1 MTTPTQPDARP
12 PDVGGCTEEWSDKLA
27 WYVNQTLE
35 AEETDR
41 VEAHLATCD
50 ACRGEVAELR
60 SLQQAVVQL
69 ASQVPEPSEAVFERV
84 MERVEA
90 YEAGRVRIGR
100 LFGNLLSKLLPPL
113 EMLWQPAL
121 RPAVAVA
128 GLVIL
133 LQAVAIGGLLTR
145 ETPTARYRT
154 LTGGAVTEAP
164 GPKLQIAFHG
174 ETPEQAIRDLLREVN
189 VTIVGGPSSLGIYVV
204 ALHPE
209 LRDEEA
215 INSVVARLR
224 TRSDVVRFVER
235 LP

>member
-1 MTTPTQPDARP
+1 MTTPTQPDAHP
-12 PDVGGCTEEWSDKLA
+12 PHVGGCTEEWSDKLA
-27 WYVNQTLE
+27 WYVNETLE

-41 VEAHLATCD
+41 VEDHLATCD

-60 SLQQAVVQL
+60 SLQQAVVQR

-100 LFGNLLSKLLPPL
+100 LFGKLLSRLLPPL

-128 GLVIL
+128 VLVIL

-164 GPKLQIAFHG
+164 GPKLQIAFQG
-174 ETPEQAIRDLLREVN
+174 ETPEQAIRDLLLEVDAKL
-189 VTIVGGPSSLGIYVV
+189 VGGPSALGIYVV

-224 TRSDVVRFVER
+224 ARSDVVRFVER

>member
-1 MTTPTQPDARP
+1 MSR
-12 PDVGGCTEEWSDKLA
+12 
-27 WYVNQTLE
+27 
-35 AEETDR
+35 
-41 VEAHLATCD
+41 
-50 ACRGEVAELR
+50 
-60 SLQQAVVQL
+60 
-69 ASQVPEPSEAVFERV
+69 
-84 MERVEA
+84 
-90 YEAGRVRIGR
+90 
-100 LFGNLLSKLLPPL
+100 LLPPL

-164 GPKLQIAFHG
+164 GPKLQIAFQG
-174 ETPEQAIRDLLREVN
+174 ETPEQAVRDLLLEVDAK
-189 VTIVGGPSSLGIYVV
+189 IVGGPSALGIYVV
-204 ALHPE
+204 TLHPE

>member
-1 MTTPTQPDARP
+1 MTKPTQPDAHP
-12 PDVGGCTEEWSDKLA
+12 PHVGGCTEEWSDKLA
-27 WYVNQTLE
+27 WYVNETLE
-35 AEETDR
+35 ADEADG

-60 SLQQAVVQL
+60 SLQQAVVQR

-84 MERVEA
+84 MERVED

-100 LFGNLLSKLLPPL
+100 LLGNLLSRLLPPL

-145 ETPTARYRT
+145 ETPPARYRT

-164 GPKLQIAFHG
+164 GPKLQIAFQG
-174 ETPEQAIRDLLREVN
+174 ETPEQAIRDLLREVDAK
-189 VTIVGGPSSLGIYVV
+189 IVGGPSALGIYVV